1 MKQLFLI
8 LTMMFFT
15 FLGNAQVT
23 DPMITSW
30 WFNTTNQTYSGTN
43 GTITVNVEAVYYT
56 SSLVYVKSSG
66 VPSYYL
72 DDQSLFDAKD
82 MTNVFKIPRT
92 QTVATTSTRTYLR
105 DEGAVGVLIDG
116 SVILSPC
123 DGKSYNSAG
132 VWHQLAYKF
141 EGNDFD
147 STYGHSTPQGQYHH
161 HVAVNESTM
170 NSLTDSSTHSPLIG
184 YAFDGYPVYGPYGY
198 TNTDGTGAIKRMTT
212 SWKVRNITSR
222 TTLPDGSTASSS
234 GPAIGNPPSGQPLGK
249 YFEDYEYSSGYGDL
263 DQYNGRFCVTPEY
276 PSGTYCY
283 FTTLDS
289 SLNPEFPY
297 FIGDYMY
304 GVVQSGNMGPTGG
317 NNTVPGTATQYD
329 PTTLGTGENIFN
341 KISIKTYPNPVVE
354 ELIIENNSA
363 NHYKVNLYNMIGG
376 QVHSMELNSNSA
388 RINMNGFASGNYVIE
403 FINKENGDGY
413 MKRIIKN

>member
-1 MKQLFLI
+1 MKQLFSTVLI
-8 LTMMFFT
+8 TLFT
-15 FLGNAQVT
+15 LSSEAQVT
-23 DPMITSW
+23 DKMITSW
-30 WFNTTNQTYSGTN
+30 WFNTTNQTFTGTN
-43 GTITVNVEAVYYT
+43 GTVKVDVEAVYYT
-56 SSLVYVKSSG
+56 TTLVYVKSSG
-66 VPSYYL
+66 IPNYYT
-72 DDQSLFDAKD
+72 DGNTKFDAKEQ
-82 MTNVFKIPRT
+82 TNVFKLPRT
-92 QTVATTSTRTYLR
+92 QTVGTSATRTYLR

-147 STYGHSTPQGQYHH
+147 TTYGHSTPGGQYHH
-161 HVAVNESTM
+161 HVAVKQSTM
-170 NSLTDSSTHSPLIG
+170 NSLTDSSAHSPLIG

-198 TNTDGTGAIKRMTT
+198 TNTDGTGVIKRMTT

-234 GPAIGNPPSGQPLGK
+234 GPSIGNPPSGQPLGK
-249 YFEDYEYSSGYGDL
+249 YFEDYEYSAGYGDL

-317 NNTVPGTATQYD
+317 NNTVPGIATQYT
-329 PTTLGTGENIFN
+329 PSTLSANESVFD
-341 KISIKTYPNPVVE
+341 KVSIVTYPNPVVE
-354 ELIIENNSA
+354 ELIIENNST
-363 NHYKVNLYNMIGG
+363 NHYKVNLYNMTGAVIY
-376 QVHSMELNSNSA
+376 STELNSNKGS
-388 RINMNGFASGNYVIE
+388 INMNNLASGNYIIE
-403 FINKENGDGY
+403 FVNKDNGEGY
-413 MKRIIKN
+413 MKRVIKN